1 MDLETGTVR
10 GYRPAGFFP
19 VAITLSHEGSKAFVL
34 NTKGN
39 GSVSNTSLG
48 KPGNAHDFQG
58 TVTVLDLSRN
68 LERETAVVARN
79 NHWDANPGRPAL
91 KVYNGG
97 IKHVLYI
104 IKENRTYDE
113 VFGDL
118 PIGNG
123 DPKLCSLGE
132 TVMPNHRKLAR
143 EFTLFD
149 NGYVSG
155 TNSADGHAWCTQ
167 CMANEYL
174 EHFYVGYSRTYPDD
188 GDCAMSI
195 SSAGTLWDAAA
206 KKAAIDPRLR
216 RVLRQRAG
224 PLRAHAQGLVRGL
237 GRPPERHSK
246 IQDDCRHDRR
256 ITETPHQPRGP
267 LLASPAERPISR

>member
-1 MDLETGTVR
+1 MPNALAVRGKTLYVADGGDNAVAEVNLETGQVA
-10 GYRPAGFFP
+10 GFRPAGFFP
-19 VAITLSHEGSKAFVL
+19 VAITLSHDGGKAFVL

-39 GSVSNTSLG
+39 GSVSKTTLG

-58 TVTVLDLSRN
+58 TITVLDLAKD
-68 LERETAVVARN
+68 LEGETAIVARDN
-79 NHWDANPGRPAL
+79 RWNANPGRPAL

-113 VFGDL
+113 IFGDM

-132 TVMPNHRKLAR
+132 TVMPNHRKIAR

-155 TNSADGHAWCTQ
+155 TNSADGHAWATQ

-188 GDCAMSI
+188 GDCAMASRTRAASGTPRPENRNRSASTA
-195 SSAGTLWDAAA
+195 SSATTIWPASSPC
-206 KKAAIDPRLR
+206 PRTGSRSGKTAR
-216 RVLRQRAG
+216 RAL
-224 PLRAHAQGLVRGL
+224 
-237 GRPPERHSK
+237 ES
-246 IQDDCRHDRR
+246 
-256 ITETPHQPRGP
+256 
-267 LLASPAERPISR
+267 SR

>member
-1 MDLETGTVR
+1 MT
-10 GYRPAGFFP
+10 F
-19 VAITLSHEGSKAFVL
+19 
-34 NTKGN
+34 KGR
-39 GSVSNTSLG
+39 SPSLTSLR
-48 KPGNAHDFQG
+48 PDQ
-58 TVTVLDLSRN
+58 
-68 LERETAVVARN
+68 ETASGGQRITAGKRIR
-79 NHWDANPGRPAL
+79 DGPAL
-91 KVYNGG
+91 KVYNGA

-155 TNSADGHAWCTQ
+155 TNSADGHAWSTQ
-167 CMANEYL
+167 CLANDYI

-195 SSAGTLWDAAA
+195 STGGPLWDAGA
-206 KKAAIDPRLR
+206 KKEPLR
-216 RVLRQRAG
+216 PGLGRVLR
-224 PLRAHAQGLVRGL
+224 
-237 GRPPERHSK
+237 
-246 IQDDCRHDRR
+246 
-256 ITETPHQPRGP
+256 
-267 LLASPAERPISR
+267 